1 MACNCSTPNVN
12 KTFIIEQVDETPVFS
27 ACTSIFTDMVKSCSG
42 DATMTMGTGL
52 VTFNSNVDGIDS
64 LTANTVEATTYL
76 SGGTNILNIV
86 NGNDTYITSAELTG
100 TTLDLN
106 RNDSVKVSVDLNPI
120 VSGKTDLTLFSAYTS
135 TTETILNNKIENG
148 LNFGGANEVFSAK
161 SGTDLYFRTITGGS
175 NTNVI
180 VDGDVIKINSSG
192 SSSDKF
198 GSIYFVSSDGD
209 DSVAEKGNI
218 LKPWANIASARD
230 QAILDAD
237 TSPLIYVYPGVY
249 GGSNFQYN
257 GAYFFTPGVTLTS
270 VTQYHGTSGLVS
282 INQGSKTFTTPGN
295 FDYHFIPGKKILI
308 IDSSSGNNGLYTVVS
323 ASNNGSNTD
332 VVVQEPIPSPTVSGR
347 LTDVQP
353 IFQFGDSG
361 EPLLDGVVTNKC
373 RVYGELIADIAKTI
387 DDDWSGG
394 FVNSYENA
402 DSYIEVHSIT
412 VEKGI
417 GLFQVSNSKLTLK
430 GEFFDITDEGYAM
443 TFRDS
448 SESVL
453 NFQKINISSNAAYGV
468 FVRNGVVSG
477 FNGKLLIEAEEIV
490 RSGSGDLLVFNSV
503 IDGAKVWIE
512 SPNINHS
519 GSGKAIFNVFAG
531 SGGEIKING
540 NISATKAI
548 DCFGNSGGILK
559 ITGDLISNGSTTNFI
574 NHPNGGLY
582 VNGDIYQDSNLNDV
596 TNMVNQTGG
605 DLRLNG
611 KITNLTSG
619 GCAINKSGGNLY
631 LDSVTLETLNNFT
644 INATNSQV
652 VNINN
657 SLKINKELNPNI
669 TTNGLFNFT
678 GTTNVSD
685 LVITNEPDNDDSLT
699 QILGRNSSNGN
710 IEYRDVDSITSSINT
725 AFTAHTGNTDN
736 PHSTSFSNLI
746 STAHTHTISNIIDL
760 QSELNSKTDNISF
773 TAHTGDTSNP
783 HSTSFSNLISTAHT
797 HTISNITNL
806 QTELNNKVDNL
817 AFTTHTGDT
826 AIHYTKNSINLS
838 ELGNTAHTH
847 SIVEITNLQT
857 ELNSK
862 TDNTSFTTHTG
873 DTTIHYTKGSINL
886 SDLGNT
892 AHTHNISEIIDL
904 QTELNSKFD
913 KSGGTI
919 NGHLIVEPSDS
930 GYTSGTTFYLTEDS
944 FNLRVA
950 SQEDTSYSK
959 VKIGLFSGY
968 TNTADTSFTTFFTA
982 KESGS
987 TAVLGS
993 EINGNTIIKGTNS
1006 IEMTTNDF
1014 TLTSGLGGVVN
1025 IGYYGLPSMF
1035 PSSTINIGNDAN
1047 NTDLNILVNTVN
1059 ITGDTVIDGN
1069 LKVTGDTVLENS
1081 VTAKTINITSQPTLN
1096 NSATDILVRNSGTGD
1111 IEYRPV
1117 SGITPDT
1124 NTFITG
1130 GTFSSETLTLGR
1142 NDGNSVV
1149 VTGFTSGSG
1158 EINTASNLGSGTGL
1172 FFQKSG
1178 VDLEFKSITST
1189 GGTVTITNDSTTINV
1204 EAAGGNSGV
1213 SDANKIFSWF
1223 MTV

>member
-1 MACNCSTPNVN
+1 
-12 KTFIIEQVDETPVFS
+12 
-27 ACTSIFTDMVKSCSG
+27 
-42 DATMTMGTGL
+42 
-52 VTFNSNVDGIDS
+52 
-64 LTANTVEATTYL
+64 
-76 SGGTNILNIV
+76 
-86 NGNDTYITSAELTG
+86 
-100 TTLDLN
+100 
-106 RNDSVKVSVDLNPI
+106 
-120 VSGKTDLTLFSAYTS
+120 
-135 TTETILNNKIENG
+135 
-148 LNFGGANEVFSAK
+148 
-161 SGTDLYFRTITGGS
+161 
-175 NTNVI
+175 
-180 VDGDVIKINSSG
+180 
-192 SSSDKF
+192 
-198 GSIYFVSSDGD
+198 
-209 DSVAEKGNI
+209 
-218 LKPWANIASARD
+218 
-230 QAILDAD
+230 
-237 TSPLIYVYPGVY
+237 
-249 GGSNFQYN
+249 
-257 GAYFFTPGVTLTS
+257 
-270 VTQYHGTSGLVS
+270 
-282 INQGSKTFTTPGN
+282 
-295 FDYHFIPGKKILI
+295 YHFIPGKKILI

-892 AHTHNISEIIDL
+892 AHTHNISEITNLQSELNNIISSGSANSVTQELIFTNTTGGTFSVTNAAALFTDNDINVTGGVYNTSTGCVTFSTNSGSTFDVCGFVTGITDTFVTGGTLSGTNLDLSRSNGTNASSIDL
-904 QTELNSKFD
+904 SSLISGKADDIAFTTHTGDTTIHYTKNSINLSELGNTAHTHNISEINNLSVNLDNKFD

-919 NGHLIVEPSDS
+919 NGD
-930 GYTSGTTFYLTEDS
+930 LT
-944 FNLRVA
+944 V
-950 SQEDTSYSK
+950 
-959 VKIGLFSGY
+959 
-968 TNTADTSFTTFFTA
+968 
-982 KESGS
+982 
-987 TAVLGS
+987 
-993 EINGNTIIKGTNS
+993 
-1006 IEMTTNDF
+1006 
-1014 TLTSGLGGVVN
+1014 
-1025 IGYYGLPSMF
+1025 
-1035 PSSTINIGNDAN
+1035 
-1047 NTDLNILVNTVN
+1047 
-1059 ITGDTVIDGN
+1059 TGDTVINGKLTVDNQIFFKGSPITFGN
-1069 LKVTGDTVLENS
+1069 STADSIDFTGRINGDFIPVWDNNS
-1081 VTAKTINITSQPTLN
+1081 SIGKPITSTPQKYWKNLYVHNITGGTLN
-1096 NSATDILVRNSGTGD
+1096 LFSGLTTNNSGTEILVRNSSTGQIEKRD
-1111 IEYRPV
+1111 I
-1117 SGITPDT
+1117 SSITGST
-1124 NTFITG
+1124 NT
-1130 GTFSSETLTLGR
+1130 
-1142 NDGNSVV
+1142 V
-1149 VTGFTSGSG
+1149 
-1158 EINTASNLGSGTGL
+1158 
-1172 FFQKSG
+1172 
-1178 VDLEFKSITST
+1178 
-1189 GGTVTITNDSTTINV
+1189 
-1204 EAAGGNSGV
+1204 
-1213 SDANKIFSWF
+1213 W
-1223 MTV
+1223 